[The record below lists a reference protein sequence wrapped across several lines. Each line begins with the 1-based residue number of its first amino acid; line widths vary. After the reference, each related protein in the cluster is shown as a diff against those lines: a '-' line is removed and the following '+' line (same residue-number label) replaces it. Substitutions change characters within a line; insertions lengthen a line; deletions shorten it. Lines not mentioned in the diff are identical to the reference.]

1 MWANTFFA
9 FFFVCIC
16 SCWVCLAKSVYFHAF
31 DSMSRGNIY
40 GSTPSAVMHNEQFHI
55 FPSLSPYFHASL
67 RTQPPTHEAPHEVSE
82 MHEQILIWQQSGALG
97 ERQRCPV
104 MNANTYGG
112 ARWLLRVLLQTGLP
126 NNVALR
132 AKLWQLKLGNS
143 DLVLWKWTFDRV
155 FYSQNLQRGSSVDS
169 FDLNHLLLNHLDERR
184 RKGVGLVGN
193 KKWFLLDGQTDR

>member
-1 MWANTFFA
+1 
-9 FFFVCIC
+9 
-16 SCWVCLAKSVYFHAF
+16 
-31 DSMSRGNIY
+31 
-40 GSTPSAVMHNEQFHI
+40 MHNEQFHI

-82 MHEQILIWQQSGALG
+82 MHERQRAAEQILIRQQSGALS

-132 AKLWQLKLGNS
+132 PSCGN
-143 DLVLWKWTFDRV
+143 
-155 FYSQNLQRGSSVDS
+155 
-169 FDLNHLLLNHLDERR
+169 
-184 RKGVGLVGN
+184 
-193 KKWFLLDGQTDR
+193 